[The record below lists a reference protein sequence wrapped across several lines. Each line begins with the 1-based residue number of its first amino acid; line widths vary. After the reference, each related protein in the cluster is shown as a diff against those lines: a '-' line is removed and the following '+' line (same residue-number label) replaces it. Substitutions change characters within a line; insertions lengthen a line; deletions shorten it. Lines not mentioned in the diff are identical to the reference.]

1 MPRKKDTSRNS
12 EPIVLT
18 CEESTVKSQKINF
31 YFVLY
36 LIAVVSGFVAITER
50 DEEKVN
56 TRKIR
61 ELLKKEYTTMPHII
75 VSEDQHFALKAKEET
90 DTISISQSGLLSSE
104 DTVHYTFAPA
114 VSSGPKQ
121 WASLKFISDPLHPG
135 AGLLPIPLAEGMKDS
150 LKITLRVRRIVPRTY
165 PNDVRME
172 IQKSIDSINGGWFE
186 TEKTIMVRADFAG
199 KPKPRPTGT
208 GTSSE

>member
-1 MPRKKDTSRNS
+1 
-12 EPIVLT
+12 
-18 CEESTVKSQKINF
+18 
-31 YFVLY
+31 
-36 LIAVVSGFVAITER
+36 
-50 DEEKVN
+50 
-56 TRKIR
+56 
-61 ELLKKEYTTMPHII
+61 
-75 VSEDQHFALKAKEET
+75 
-90 DTISISQSGLLSSE
+90 
-104 DTVHYTFAPA
+104 
-114 VSSGPKQ
+114 
-121 WASLKFISDPLHPG
+121 
-135 AGLLPIPLAEGMKDS
+135 MKDS